1 MSTTESDTK
10 LIRAAW
16 VIVAM
21 MFVCAFSLNGISHY
35 MTVLMVLAL
44 VGAIVAATST
54 QAGVVLVVATP
65 ALDSFGILATRP
77 QVITVFQVVLIAS
90 VAGMLYRVARARDSA
105 WSWFTVWDVGILLFL
120 VAAAVSVP
128 LSQDVARS
136 LIGAIEIAALIG
148 MYALLSR
155 AVPADESRRRIG
167 ATVVFAGTVSALIAI
182 GQAIVPHFPVPLL
195 ENHPTGSSL
204 FPARVSAFFA
214 NPNSLAVLLVLAAM
228 IATGWALRSR
238 AVRERLAWTA
248 AGLVCVLGVAL
259 TFSREGLVG
268 LLVGVVALI
277 LFASPS
283 SRTTVASF
291 IVVLAL
297 AAGVLATPGI
307 GERASSI
314 YGFRNDPSAM
324 DRLYLSGVSLDMF
337 RNHPVVGIGI
347 SAFMSAYPRYAD
359 PRVTISPVT
368 DGHQMPFSIPAE
380 TGVLGLAAEL
390 VMAGFLLYL
399 LSKTKALSGTGTD
412 VSGVAAT
419 CAFFA
424 MSLFN
429 VFYYAEY
436 FWVTLAWVASIL
448 GSASLGIVI
457 DTRKGRNRKWSPFRR
472 VRAEHPEVGQQE

>member
-1 MSTTESDTK
+1 VNPTGSDTK

-16 VIVAM
+16 AIVAM
-21 MFVCAFSLNGISHY
+21 MFACAFSLNGISHY
-35 MTVLMVLAL
+35 VMVLAIL
-44 VGAIVAATST
+44 ALAGAVVAATST
-54 QAGVVLVVATP
+54 QAAVVLVVATP
-65 ALDSFGILATRP
+65 ALDSFGIIATRP
-77 QVITVFQVVLIAS
+77 QAITVFQVVLIAS
-90 VAGMLYRVARARDSA
+90 LAGMLFRVARTRVAA
-105 WSWFTVWDVGILLFL
+105 WSWFTVWDAGILLFL
-120 VAAAVSVP
+120 AAAAVSAP

-136 LIGAIEIAALIG
+136 LIGAIEIAALVG

-155 AVPADESRRRIG
+155 AVPADESRRRVG
-167 ATVVFAGTVSALIAI
+167 ATVVFAGTVSALVAI

-214 NPNSLAVLLVLAAM
+214 NPNSLAVLLVLAVV
-228 IATGWALRSR
+228 IASGRALRSR

-248 AGLVCVLGVAL
+248 AGLVCVVGVAL

-277 LFASPS
+277 LFASPDR
-283 SRTTVASF
+283 RTTTVSF

-297 AAGVLATPGI
+297 AAGILAAPGI

-314 YGFRNDPSAM
+314 YGFANDPSAM
-324 DRLYLSGVSLDMF
+324 DRLYLSGVSLNMF
-337 RNHPVVGIGI
+337 RNHPVAGVGI
-347 SAFMSAYPRYAD
+347 SAFMSTYPQYAD

-399 LSKTKALSGTGTD
+399 MSKAKTLSGTGTD
-412 VSGVAAT
+412 VSGVAAA

-436 FWVTLAWVASIL
+436 FWITLALVASIL

-457 DTRKGRNRKWSPFRR
+457 DTREGRSRKWSQFRN
-472 VRAEHPEVGQQE
+472 VRAERPGLGQQE